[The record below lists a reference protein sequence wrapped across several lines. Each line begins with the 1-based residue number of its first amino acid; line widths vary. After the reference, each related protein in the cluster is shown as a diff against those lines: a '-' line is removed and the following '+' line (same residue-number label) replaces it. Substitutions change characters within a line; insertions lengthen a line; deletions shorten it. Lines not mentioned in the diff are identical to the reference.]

1 MCRST
6 RCSGYLLTRD
16 TDTVGVR
23 VTTVGQ
29 NNNGALAPL
38 LLLVK
43 RITAINTTSITSF
56 VDDPTSTNDNSTQWP
71 TPTSSYLKG
80 AIDGAVKPGDTVEY
94 TIYFLSDGGSSAQK
108 VNMCDL
114 VPANTTFLPDA
125 FASGSGIAQATGSAA
140 PVNLTNAADTDGG
153 QYVTAGSSLPTGVSC
168 NNSNTN
174 GAAIVNL
181 GNIPNAIGSGSP
193 SNSYGFIRFKVKV
206 K

>member
-1 MCRST
+1 M
-6 RCSGYLLTRD
+6 
-16 TDTVGVR
+16 
-23 VTTVGQ
+23 
-29 NNNGALAPL
+29 
-38 LLLVK
+38 K

-80 AIDGAVKPGDTVEY
+80 AIDGGAVKPGDTVEY

-181 GNIPNAIGSGSP
+181 GNIPNATSAGSP
-193 SNSYGFIRFKVKV
+193 TNSYGFIRFKVKV